1 MSGGALKAFL
11 GGEEGTGQNEC
22 RGSHRSGSGGAGA
35 CPSLAAEHGSVHH
48 HTQEGF
54 MAAGMKGK

>member
-22 RGSHRSGSGGAGA
+22 RGSHRSGSGG
-35 CPSLAAEHGSVHH
+35 LEHAPARLQS
-48 HTQEGF
+48 
-54 MAAGMKGK
+54 MALSIATPRKVSWLLG